1 MKYFKKD
8 NSNNEKDSGLNE
20 ENSDKTKNR
29 KIENLIVFIII
40 CVFTIMMV
48 NFIFSKNSKK
58 DNKIK
63 TENFNNIELVQVEN
77 NQKSDFQNGSSD
89 TNIEENLKKILGKI
103 DGVGDVD
110 VLITY
115 SETKKTVPIY
125 NENSEKSKTEETDNE
140 GGTRKIESYSQN
152 KEVVQNNSEI
162 LTEKI
167 VMPKMEGAIIIARGA
182 NNINIKNNIILAVE
196 AATGLAVHKIQV
208 FEMKD

>member
-125 NENSEKSKTEETDNE
+125 NEN
-140 GGTRKIESYSQN
+140 
-152 KEVVQNNSEI
+152 
-162 LTEKI
+162 
-167 VMPKMEGAIIIARGA
+167 
-182 NNINIKNNIILAVE
+182 
-196 AATGLAVHKIQV
+196 
-208 FEMKD
+208 